1 MRQLLFFFFLMLVVP
16 VFSQQDTSVVASGPK
31 LVTIKGKVS
40 DPDLISPFY
49 SIMVIN
55 RRTRQGKFGKFDGT
69 FNIKA
74 RQSDTILI
82 STRGYEV
89 VRLCF
94 KDSIEAEEYEVNIKL
109 SMIQYV
115 GAVVEVKPLK
125 TLKQLKE
132 ARAKLA
138 KEKSRTPD
146 PRGIDAFASP
156 ITALFNIFSKK
167 EKSKKLLRELEYKA
181 SQKEILKEMMR
192 VYVHNDIIQLEPH
205 EFDDCIEFLNI
216 DAYTLNTA
224 SDYQLIVYIKD
235 KFQHYLQINDYY
247 YERD

>member
-1 MRQLLFFFFLMLVVP
+1 MRNFLIILFLVAGVCG
-16 VFSQQDTSVVASGPK
+16 FSQTDTSKVKEDPL
-31 LVTIKGKVS
+31 LVTIKGKVG

-49 SIMVIN
+49 SVMVIN
-55 RRTRQGKFGKFDGT
+55 KRTKQGRFGKFDGT
-69 FNIKA
+69 FSVKA

-82 STRGYEV
+82 STRGYKV
-89 VRLCF
+89 VTLCF
-94 KDSIEAEEYEVNIKL
+94 KDSVPAMEYEVNIKL
-109 SMIQYV
+109 SMVQYV

-125 TLKQLKE
+125 TLKELKE

-205 EFDDCIEFLNI
+205 EFDDFIDFLNI
-216 DAYTLNTA
+216 DAQTLKTA

-235 KFQHYLQINDYY
+235 KFQHYLQVNDYY
-247 YERD
+247 YEK